1 MSWTFSFIY
10 FKELVRQGIFHILRE
25 TMFPMATG
33 FYVHLYK
40 QETNSS

>member
-1 MSWTFSFIY
+1 MSWTFHFIY
-10 FKELVRQGIFHILRE
+10 FRELVRQGNFHILRE
-25 TMFPMATG
+25 ITFPIATG